1 VGRPTRRAGVVSFV
15 VDEPPTSALDV
26 SARLDAEGIAVRAG
40 NHCCQPLMARLGVAG
55 TVRASFAVYNDEN
68 DVERLAAAVRSIVEG
83 AKADRRQAEADE
95 DADYPG
101 PSGASVEAAAAGL
114 LDEFDGLGDWAERY
128 EFLIELG
135 RKAPAL
141 PDALR
146 TEDNRVR
153 GCQST
158 VFLAARVRPSTRD
171 VVEFLADSDSELVRG
186 LLAVLQELFSGRPAA
201 EILAFDLPA
210 FLDEAGLASNLT
222 TGRRNGLAEMIKRLR
237 GFAADVAPA

>member
-1 VGRPTRRAGVVSFV
+1 VVSFV
-15 VDEPPTSALDV
+15 AEAPPTSALDV
-26 SARLDAEGIAVRAG
+26 AARLDAEGIAVRAG

-55 TVRASFAVYNDEN
+55 TVRASFAVYNDEG

-83 AKADRRQAEADE
+83 AKADRRQPDADSDE

-101 PSGASVEAAAAGL
+101 PSGASAESAAAGL
-114 LDEFDGLGDWAERY
+114 LDEFAGLGDWAERY

-141 PDALR
+141 PGSLR
-146 TEDNRVR
+146 TEANRVR

-158 VFLAARVRPSTRD
+158 VFLAARVRPGTRD

-201 EILAFDLPA
+201 EILAFDLPE
-210 FLDEAGLASNLT
+210 FLDRAGLASNLT